1 MIVREGSEVWLYVIL
16 WLMMIA
22 AAASCLGMIVSLV
35 GWFVGRRRRG
45 NAGDAPWRQKW
56 QLKDT
61 LTGNMLIP
69 DVSCGADE
77 ASKGEER

>member
-1 MIVREGSEVWLYVIL
+1 MSMG
-16 WLMMIA
+16 
-22 AAASCLGMIVSLV
+22 VSLTICGV
-35 GWFVGRRRRG
+35 KVRRMRTPLIG
-45 NAGDAPWRQKW
+45 NEVLVYPDESCACVQEFSFSAWWEDCKADQW

-61 LTGNMLIP
+61 LTGGMLIP